1 MSLDRDELGEVLARY
16 PELRAGLPD
25 HADEVVRIASRI
37 LQLEASPPTRPALP
51 PDAPAWEIAYWA
63 RKAGSPL
70 RPSLESVARAA
81 ETLLS

>member
-51 PDAPAWEIAYWA
+51 PDAPNWEKNYWD
-63 RKAGSPL
+63 RRG
-70 RPSLESVARAA
+70 
-81 ETLLS
+81 LSA